1 MSSESLINKLQKFLT
16 DNDIKIEQDL
26 LSTSLRELNFTQT
39 LSLIDN
45 LKVNDKDAV
54 LELLNINAPVDESQ
68 LDELNLLAPERLYIR
83 MPDNTYKKV
92 DYRNTTSL
100 HGPTNDG
107 ATSIKIN
114 DVDDAVIKK
123 LDLDARLDYNN
134 KKPDGTAYKKSNTLA
149 IGHDHQGGLPV
160 SDPDIMVYDFDSDEY
175 NNNVSKKIAGKLV
188 KDIDEAYGTVGTQ
201 QPSASTIKAQTTK
214 DNNNQ
219 RDFTNAQQD
228 QQRDATGTQRTVAGG
243 NKQATGQGAAR
254 SVGVDPD
261 DVQRGQNAAQSNA
274 NAELSNQNAAEIERL
289 KQLAYG
295 RR

>member
-1 MSSESLINKLQKFLT
+1 MSDSLINTLQDFLSKQ
-16 DNDIKIEQDL
+16 DVKVDQDL
-26 LSTSLRELNFTQT
+26 LSASLRELNFSQT
-39 LSLIDN
+39 L
-45 LKVNDKDAV
+45 
-54 LELLNINAPVDESQ
+54 ELMKKIKELDIEGVASMINVDYDAPVTEAGSPWTTTGKHPEDMDA
-68 LDELNLLAPERLYIR
+68 DELRDELAVFDELRNRGDYLSPKELAREDSLY
-83 MPDNTYKKV
+83 DYLEQV
-92 DYRNTTSL
+92 D
-100 HGPTNDG
+100 GPQ
-107 ATSIKIN
+107 
-114 DVDDAVIKK
+114 VQ
-123 LDLDARLDYNN
+123 Y
-134 KKPDGTAYKKSNTLA
+134 
-149 IGHDHQGGLPV
+149 
-160 SDPDIMVYDFDSDEY
+160 
-175 NNNVSKKIAGKLV
+175 
-188 KDIDEAYGTVGTQ
+188 EAYGTVGTQ

-274 NAELSNQNAAEIERL
+274 NAQLSNQNAAEIERL

>member
-1 MSSESLINKLQKFLT
+1 MSSESLINKLQNFLT

-54 LELLNINAPVDESQ
+54 LELLNINAPVEEEQINEIDPSRSPWTQ
-68 LDELNLLAPERLYIR
+68 NGKHPGAMDADELRDELAVFDELRDR
-83 MPDNTYKKV
+83 G
-92 DYRNTTSL
+92 DYLSPKELAQEDSL
-100 HGPTNDG
+100 WHYLEKIDGPQ
-107 ATSIKIN
+107 
-114 DVDDAVIKK
+114 V
-123 LDLDARLDYNN
+123 
-134 KKPDGTAYKKSNTLA
+134 
-149 IGHDHQGGLPV
+149 
-160 SDPDIMVYDFDSDEY
+160 
-175 NNNVSKKIAGKLV
+175 
-188 KDIDEAYGTVGTQ
+188 DEAYGTVGTQ
-201 QPSASTIKAQTTK
+201 QPSASAIKAQTTK

-219 RDFTNAQQD
+219 RDFTNAQQN

-274 NAELSNQNAAEIERL
+274 NAQLSNQNAAEIERL
-289 KQLAYG
+289 KALAYG

>member
-1 MSSESLINKLQKFLT
+1 MASESLINKLQKFLT

-45 LKVNDKDAV
+45 LKVNDKNAV
-54 LELLNINAPVDESQ
+54 LELLNINAPVEEEQINEIDPSRSPWTQ
-68 LDELNLLAPERLYIR
+68 NGKHPGAMDADELRDELAVFDELRDR
-83 MPDNTYKKV
+83 G
-92 DYRNTTSL
+92 DYLSPKELAQEDSL
-100 HGPTNDG
+100 WHYLEKIDGPQ
-107 ATSIKIN
+107 
-114 DVDDAVIKK
+114 V
-123 LDLDARLDYNN
+123 
-134 KKPDGTAYKKSNTLA
+134 
-149 IGHDHQGGLPV
+149 
-160 SDPDIMVYDFDSDEY
+160 
-175 NNNVSKKIAGKLV
+175 
-188 KDIDEAYGTVGTQ
+188 DEAYGTVGTQ

-219 RDFTNAQQD
+219 RDFTNDRQD
-228 QQRDATGTQRTVAGG
+228 QQRDVEIAQRTVAGG

-254 SVGVDPD
+254 SVGADPD

-274 NAELSNQNAAEIERL
+274 NAQLSNQNAAEIERL

>member
-1 MSSESLINKLQKFLT
+1 MASESLINKLQKFLT

-45 LKVNDKDAV
+45 LKVNDKNAV
-54 LELLNINAPVDESQ
+54 LELLNINAPVEEEQINEIDPSRSPWTQ
-68 LDELNLLAPERLYIR
+68 NGKHPGAMDADELRDELAVFDELRDR
-83 MPDNTYKKV
+83 G
-92 DYRNTTSL
+92 DYLSPKELAQEDSL
-100 HGPTNDG
+100 WHYLEKIDGPQ
-107 ATSIKIN
+107 
-114 DVDDAVIKK
+114 V
-123 LDLDARLDYNN
+123 
-134 KKPDGTAYKKSNTLA
+134 
-149 IGHDHQGGLPV
+149 
-160 SDPDIMVYDFDSDEY
+160 
-175 NNNVSKKIAGKLV
+175 
-188 KDIDEAYGTVGTQ
+188 DEAYGTVGTQ

-219 RDFTNAQQD
+219 RDFTNNQQD
-228 QQRDATGTQRTVAGG
+228 QQRDVEIAQRTVAGG

-254 SVGVDPD
+254 SVGADPD

-274 NAELSNQNAAEIERL
+274 NAQLSNQNAAEIERL